1 MTFPRAVGFSK
12 EQRTRRAGNTLGHQ
26 ANGWML
32 SGSNTSLGGR
42 TLGQQ
47 TLFLKPAGP
56 PEPHSHLSECR
67 FPVWIYFRKRLPV
80 MYAYKNDMLSL
91 SVQYLYIPLT
101 QTIALRDPQLFL
113 KVWIGHKTKGLRTSE
128 LQQLVSTGWDSGSN
142 VRLFYVLGTLSCPFS
157 PLSVKEYNTVINK

>member
-80 MYAYKNDMLSL
+80 MYTYKNDMVFL
-91 SVQYLYIPLT
+91 SVQ
-101 QTIALRDPQLFL
+101 LFL
-113 KVWIGHKTKGLRTSE
+113 SFIHKLAAYYE
-128 LQQLVSTGWDSGSN
+128 LS
-142 VRLFYVLGTLSCPFS
+142 VLGSQNIGMNKANNNPPSWSSCS
-157 PLSVKEYNTVINK
+157 RGQTEKSLK